1 MQIHWGIIPF
11 FNLLQGRTRNA
22 VYMQSAGAA
31 MRVAKL
37 AGLAA
42 LLSPVQ
48 RERATCLGSGAV
60 PTAVGSSSEC
70 EP

>member
-1 MQIHWGIIPF
+1 
-11 FNLLQGRTRNA
+11 
-22 VYMQSAGAA
+22 MQSAGAA

-70 EP
+70 VP